1 MEEVSGPVIAIAL
14 VLSAVFLPTI
24 FIPGITGRLFSQFA
38 VTIAISVLISA
49 FNALTLSP
57 ALCAMILKPKKAGRG
72 PLSKFYGW
80 FNRVFG
86 QATNG
91 YVRVCG
97 AAIRKMAI
105 SLLLLVVMTVGTGLI
120 GGKVPG
126 GFLPEEDQGYMY
138 AGVQL
143 PDASSLQRTEA
154 AVQQMEKIIMAT
166 PGVEFCT
173 AISGY
178 SMLSGVTN
186 TYSGFFFITLKP
198 WEERKKP
205 EEKYEAIMAHLN
217 REFAKLPQGVAFA
230 FSPPAIPGIGTAGGV
245 TMVIEDRA
253 GKGHRLPVGEHP
265 EIPGRGAQAA

>member
-1 MEEVSGPVIAIAL
+1 L
-14 VLSAVFLPTI
+14 
-24 FIPGITGRLFSQFA
+24 
-38 VTIAISVLISA
+38 
-49 FNALTLSP
+49 
-57 ALCAMILKPKKAGRG
+57 ILKPKKAGRG

-86 QATNG
+86 KATNG

-97 AAIRKMAI
+97 LAIRKLAI

-120 GGKVPG
+120 GGRVPG

-143 PDASSLQRTEA
+143 PDSASLQRTDA
-154 AVQQMEKIIMAT
+154 AVSQMEKIIMAT
-166 PGVEFCT
+166 PGVEFST

-217 REFAKLPQGVAFA
+217 REFGKLPQGVAYD
-230 FSPPAIPGIGTAGGV
+230 FSPPAIPGIGTSGGV
-245 TMVIEDRA
+245 TMVDEDRA
-253 GKGHRLPVGEHP
+253 GKDIAFLWENTQKFLAEAR
-265 EIPGRGAQAA
+265 